1 MYRSVFLFLASLTL
15 IFLSVVPSQ
24 TQTVDPYAYFPV
36 SAGNQWIF
44 RNHRH
49 IGSPSDTLSF
59 RMYRDSLDG
68 EGNRWVWT
76 SSGML
81 MVDTAY
87 RVWQESFPGSQEM
100 SLLYKL
106 DAELGES
113 WLISRDEY
121 LSSSQFAMV
130 TEISRVRLFGKV
142 VTFKAYYY
150 YYIKDG
156 VTDPY
161 WTGTYYLAEGFGFV
175 RWDTEPGIRYIV
187 SGAIIDGVRWGE
199 LSSVADEDNAEQ
211 KDRLDLQAFP
221 NPCRSDVHI
230 SWDMSRRLPVTIG
243 LYDGHGREL
252 YSSIGVYEGGRS
264 SYSLDLS
271 EYQPGLYVCRV
282 QSEEGSSV
290 QKIIKE

>member
-1 MYRSVFLFLASLTL
+1 MRISYLYLSSLTL

-44 RNHRH
+44 RHS
-49 IGSPSDTLSF
+49 GYPSDTFSF

-87 RVWQESFPGSQEM
+87 RVWKAYPGSQRM
-100 SLLYKL
+100 SLRYKL

-113 WLISRDEY
+113 WLVYRDEY
-121 LSSSQFAMV
+121 LSFSTFAMV

-142 VTFKAYYY
+142 VTYKALYY

-156 VTDPY
+156 VADPY
-161 WTGTYYLAEGFGFV
+161 WIGTDYLAEGFGWV

-199 LSSVADEDNAEQ
+199 LASVADEDNAEQ

-243 LYDGHGREL
+243 LYDGLGREL
-252 YSSIGVYEGGRS
+252 YPSIGVYESGSS

-271 EYQPGLYVCRV
+271 EYQPGLYVCRIGSV
-282 QSEEGSSV
+282 EGSSV
-290 QKIIKE
+290 QKIIKK

>member
-1 MYRSVFLFLASLTL
+1 MRTSYLYLSSLTL
-15 IFLSVVPSQ
+15 ILLSVVPSQ

-44 RNHRH
+44 RHS
-49 IGSPSDTLSF
+49 GYPSDTFSF

-87 RVWQESFPGSQEM
+87 RVWKAYPGSQRM
-100 SLLYKL
+100 SLWYKL

-113 WLISRDEY
+113 WLVYRDEN
-121 LSSSQFAMV
+121 LSVSTFAMV
-130 TEISRVRLFGKV
+130 TEISRMSLFGKEV
-142 VTFKAYYY
+142 EFKAYYY
-150 YYIKDG
+150 SKIKDG
-156 VTDPY
+156 GTVLEWIGTD
-161 WTGTYYLAEGFGFV
+161 YLAEGFGWV
-175 RWDTEPGIRYIV
+175 RWDTVGRNIEPGIRYIV

-199 LSSVADEDNAEQ
+199 LASVADEDNAEQ

-243 LYDGHGREL
+243 LYDGLGREL

-271 EYQPGLYVCRV
+271 EYQPGLYYCRIG
-282 QSEEGSSV
+282 SAEGSSV
-290 QKIIKE
+290 QRIIKG